1 MTICWYIP
9 SHLLRLTHVLTSLST
24 WSQLLTCLLLRLF
37 CLLFHVL
44 HLLLCHR
51 IRTLTMIF
59 PLYYVKN
66 DSDDS
71 TVTNFSKGLRFNGG
85 CDGRRG
91 GHGDRGRGG
100 GLMVELRDRNN
111 GESWNELEVLV
122 VESEKAVV
130 ASSEKMAVM
139 VVEKSWSH
147 GGGERDCRQV
157 FPAMLNVGIDKQR
170 LIEERL
176 CE

>member
-1 MTICWYIP
+1 MEETIC
-9 SHLLRLTHVLTSLST
+9 TSGYENHE
-24 WSQLLTCLLLRLF
+24 WPF
-37 CLLFHVL
+37 
-44 HLLLCHR
+44 
-51 IRTLTMIF
+51 
-59 PLYYVKN
+59 LYV
-66 DSDDS
+66 DDS

-176 CE
+176 CLDWALIHSTNSAVGTSEKLWMELRSGLKMFLS